1 MFIVELFRVY
11 LNSYWSVCMNF
22 PKIHK
27 ITISNF
33 SLYKQKDKIELDLND
48 GVFCL
53 AGANGLGKSTFIA
66 IVSYALMGIVV
77 DPKKNFDSINQITE
91 FYKKNEK
98 FAEIYFEGRI
108 DESKRDLAWVGIE
121 FTIGDFRYKLKRN
134 FFETMNLLEFSR
146 VNTISNEE
154 TIIESSTSSEL
165 LEMYKKYLTQ
175 DIGVVTFEQYAFLQS
190 FVLTFDESKKLIF
203 WDTQVMNR
211 ILHLFFGIEPEY
223 ANRADDL
230 RKKISKHESNM
241 RNIQWNITQNERE
254 IVEITNPSLLDI
266 SIEDAETLIKTIKE
280 NEKLMEEVQNNIEK
294 QEMTISECD
303 LNIKNFAIK
312 IVNLNAKYEEVFQSL
327 ENSEILI
334 EKDSS
339 IVAILRKISNKILNN
354 EDTTSDFDELKMRII
369 EVSKT
374 LCEHYQQEKAIELK
388 NIDNEIMTS
397 KKEQEEYIAKKNRI
411 EKEICENKK
420 ILEDL
425 KIKLND
431 LKYNNAKI
439 IKQYDLYISA
449 NSNERVNSIKNVIE
463 NDKIR
468 KIEECKLRDKYK
480 EELSALE
487 KDMRTQYH
495 KTEIEF
501 IPIFKK
507 YATNFLGLDIDI
519 ELKNTASTGLYL
531 SLKVNNTE
539 RKDKYQLSESQQYFI
554 DIALRFALIEISGA
568 KYATIF
574 IDTPEGSLDIAYES
588 RAGKMFGDFVTQGFD
603 IIMTANINSSQLLL
617 QLAKKCSQEKMKIER
632 MTEWTILSTVQQE
645 EQDVIE
651 KAFSDIEGA
660 LNGTT

>member
-1 MFIVELFRVY
+1 
-11 LNSYWSVCMNF
+11 MNF

-27 ITISNF
+27 INISNF
-33 SLYKQKDKIELDLND
+33 SLYKQKDEIELNLKD

-98 FAEIYFEGRI
+98 FAETYFDGRI
-108 DESKRDLAWVGIE
+108 DESKRDLANVSIE
-121 FTIGDFRYKLKRN
+121 FSVGDFLYNLKRN
-134 FFETMNLLEFSR
+134 FFEITNLLEFSR
-146 VNTISNEE
+146 KNKITNEE
-154 TIIESSTSSEL
+154 TVDNNSTSTEL
-165 LEMYKKYLTQ
+165 LELYKKHLTK
-175 DIGVVTFEQYAFLQS
+175 DIGVATFEQFAFLQS

-203 WDTQVMNR
+203 WDTPVMNR
-211 ILHLFFGIEPEY
+211 ILHLFFGIDPEY

-230 RKKISKHESNM
+230 RKKIAKHESNL

-254 IVEITNPSLLDI
+254 IVEITNPLLLDI
-266 SIEDAETLIKTIKE
+266 SVADAEILINTIKE
-280 NEKLMEEVQNNIEK
+280 DENSIEELQKNIEK
-294 QEMTISECD
+294 QDSAISECD
-303 LNIKNFAIK
+303 LNIKNLAIK
-312 IVNLNAKYEEVFQSL
+312 IVELNAKYEEVFKSL

-334 EKDSS
+334 EKDST
-339 IVAILRKISNKILNN
+339 IIALLRKISYKILNKEEITN
-354 EDTTSDFDELKMRII
+354 EFEDLKTRIV
-369 EVSKT
+369 EVSKI
-374 LCEHYQQEKAIELK
+374 LDKHCQEERMIELK
-388 NIDNEIMTS
+388 NIDDEIIIS
-397 KKEQEEYIAKKNRI
+397 RKQQEEYIAKKNRV
-411 EKEICENKK
+411 EKEITENKK

-425 KIKLND
+425 KIKLNN
-431 LKYNNAKI
+431 LKYKNEKI

-449 NSNERVNSIKNVIE
+449 NTDDRINSIKKVVE

-468 KIEECKLRDKYK
+468 KIEEGKLRDKYK
-480 EELSALE
+480 EELSILE

-495 KTEIEF
+495 KTELEF

-531 SLKVNNTE
+531 SLKVNSTE
-539 RKDKYQLSESQQYFI
+539 RKDKHQLSESQQYFI
-554 DIALRFALIEISGA
+554 DIALRFALIEISA
-568 KYATIF
+568 SKYATIF

-588 RAGKMFGDFVTQGFD
+588 RAGKMFGDFVKQGFD

-617 QLAKKCSQEKMKIER
+617 QLAKKCSQEKMNLER

-645 EQDVIE
+645 EQNVIE
-651 KAFSDIEGA
+651 KAFNDIEGA
-660 LNGTT
+660 LNGTN

>member
-1 MFIVELFRVY
+1 
-11 LNSYWSVCMNF
+11 MNF

-27 ITISNF
+27 INISNF
-33 SLYKQKDKIELDLND
+33 SLYKQKDEIELNLKD

-98 FAEIYFEGRI
+98 FAETYFDGRI
-108 DESKRDLAWVGIE
+108 DESKRNLANVSIE
-121 FTIGDFRYKLKRN
+121 FSVGDFLYNLKRN
-134 FFETMNLLEFSR
+134 FFEITNLLEFSR
-146 VNTISNEE
+146 KNKITNEE
-154 TIIESSTSSEL
+154 TVDNNSTSTEL
-165 LEMYKKYLTQ
+165 LELYKKHLTK
-175 DIGVVTFEQYAFLQS
+175 DIGVATFEQFAFLQS

-203 WDTQVMNR
+203 WDTPVMNR
-211 ILHLFFGIEPEY
+211 ILHLFFGIDPEY

-230 RKKISKHESNM
+230 RKKIAKHESNL

-254 IVEITNPSLLDI
+254 IVEITNPLLLDI
-266 SIEDAETLIKTIKE
+266 SVADAEILINTIKE
-280 NEKLMEEVQNNIEK
+280 DENSVEELQKNIEK
-294 QEMTISECD
+294 QDSAISECD
-303 LNIKNFAIK
+303 LNIKNLAIK
-312 IVNLNAKYEEVFQSL
+312 IVELNAKYEEVFKSL

-334 EKDSS
+334 EKDST
-339 IVAILRKISNKILNN
+339 IIALLRKISYKILNKEEITN
-354 EDTTSDFDELKMRII
+354 EFEDLKTRIV
-369 EVSKT
+369 EVSKI
-374 LCEHYQQEKAIELK
+374 LDKHCQEERMIELK
-388 NIDNEIMTS
+388 NIDDEIIIS
-397 KKEQEEYIAKKNRI
+397 RKQQEEYIAKKNRV
-411 EKEICENKK
+411 EKEITENKK

-425 KIKLND
+425 KIKLNN
-431 LKYNNAKI
+431 LKYKNEKI

-449 NSNERVNSIKNVIE
+449 NTDDRINSIKKVVE

-468 KIEECKLRDKYK
+468 KIEEGKLRDKYK
-480 EELSALE
+480 EELSILE

-495 KTEIEF
+495 KTELEF

-531 SLKVNNTE
+531 SLKVNSTE
-539 RKDKYQLSESQQYFI
+539 RKDKHQLSESQQYFI
-554 DIALRFALIEISGA
+554 DIALRFALIEISA
-568 KYATIF
+568 SKYATIF

-588 RAGKMFGDFVTQGFD
+588 RAGKMFGDFVKQGFD

-617 QLAKKCSQEKMKIER
+617 QLAKKCSQEKMNLER

-645 EQDVIE
+645 EQNVIE
-651 KAFSDIEGA
+651 KAFNDIEGA
-660 LNGTT
+660 LNGTN

>member
-1 MFIVELFRVY
+1 
-11 LNSYWSVCMNF
+11 MNF

-27 ITISNF
+27 INISNF
-33 SLYKQKDKIELDLND
+33 SLYKQKDEIELNLKD

-98 FAEIYFEGRI
+98 FAETYFDGRI
-108 DESKRDLAWVGIE
+108 DESKRDLANVSIE
-121 FTIGDFRYKLKRN
+121 FSVGDFLYNLKRN
-134 FFETMNLLEFSR
+134 FFEITNLLEFSR
-146 VNTISNEE
+146 KNKITNEE
-154 TIIESSTSSEL
+154 TVDNNSTSTEL
-165 LEMYKKYLTQ
+165 LELYKKHLTK
-175 DIGVVTFEQYAFLQS
+175 DIGVATFEQFAFLQS

-203 WDTQVMNR
+203 WDTPVMNR
-211 ILHLFFGIEPEY
+211 ILHLFFGIDPEY

-230 RKKISKHESNM
+230 RKKIAKHESNL

-254 IVEITNPSLLDI
+254 IVEITNPLLLDI
-266 SIEDAETLIKTIKE
+266 SVADAEILINTIKE
-280 NEKLMEEVQNNIEK
+280 DENSVEELQKNIEK
-294 QEMTISECD
+294 QYSAISECD
-303 LNIKNFAIK
+303 LNIKNLAIK
-312 IVNLNAKYEEVFQSL
+312 IVELNAKYEEVFKSL

-334 EKDSS
+334 EKDST
-339 IVAILRKISNKILNN
+339 IIALLRKISYKILNKEEITN
-354 EDTTSDFDELKMRII
+354 EFEDLKTRIV
-369 EVSKT
+369 EVSKI
-374 LCEHYQQEKAIELK
+374 LDKHCQEERMIELK
-388 NIDNEIMTS
+388 NIDDEIIIS
-397 KKEQEEYIAKKNRI
+397 RKQQEEYIAKKNRV
-411 EKEICENKK
+411 EKEITENKK

-425 KIKLND
+425 KIKLNN
-431 LKYNNAKI
+431 LKYKNEKI

-449 NSNERVNSIKNVIE
+449 NTDDRINSIKKVVE

-468 KIEECKLRDKYK
+468 KIEEGKLRDKYK
-480 EELSALE
+480 EELSILE

-495 KTEIEF
+495 KTELEF

-531 SLKVNNTE
+531 SLKVNSTE
-539 RKDKYQLSESQQYFI
+539 RKDKHQLSESQQYFI
-554 DIALRFALIEISGA
+554 DIALRFALIEISA
-568 KYATIF
+568 SKYATIF

-588 RAGKMFGDFVTQGFD
+588 RAGKMFGDFVKQGFD

-617 QLAKKCSQEKMKIER
+617 QLAKKCSQEKMNLER

-645 EQDVIE
+645 EQNVIE
-651 KAFSDIEGA
+651 KAFNDIEGA
-660 LNGTT
+660 LNGTN